1 MKKFLVEPQETWY
14 GPVNTVPLV
23 VEQIKF
29 GGQYS
34 NDSNDSN
41 DSDDSNHQPSTK
53 KTSDWHID
61 GSWVVVSDQQGNRQ
75 RVPGEQVIQ
84 QLVRQNQDLKTQI
97 TKMQQEHREILTKLG
112 QLSSMIRQRT

>member
-1 MKKFLVEPQETWY
+1 MKKFLVEPQETWF
-14 GPVNTVPLV
+14 GPVKTTPIV
-23 VEQIKF
+23 VEQIQF
-29 GGQYS
+29 GGQY
-34 NDSNDSN
+34 SN

-61 GSWVVVSDQQGNRQ
+61 GSWVVVSDQQGNQQ

-97 TKMQQEHREILTKLG
+97 TKMQQEHREILTKIS
-112 QLSSMIRQRT
+112 QLTSVIRQRT